1 MKFALFVRFCLFA
14 YTAYHTEKSLDSI
27 KKHVTVRKNLS
38 KGFNSRAITALQRNL
53 SRYYVGKMARWMIGF
68 CLFCPLFSFVYTAY
82 NLDKNYCNI
91 KKCVTVLKIFSWA
104 LT

>member
-14 YTAYHTEKSLDSI
+14 YTAYHTDKSLGNI
-27 KKHVTVRKNLS
+27 KIRYRQKDLF